1 MKGEEAEV
9 PGDDL
14 LDYGV
19 AVLDSA
25 PARRE
30 PQVLVERLVRV
41 IGVVEQRVG
50 RLKVIIIIIIIIT
63 IIIIIVIIVITSIII
78 IIIIIIISYSRVSS
92 DL

>member
-1 MKGEEAEV
+1 MEGEEAEV

-25 PARRE
+25 AARRE

-41 IGVVEQRVG
+41 VGVVEQRVG
-50 RLKVIIIIIIIIT
+50 RLEVIIIIT
-63 IIIIIVIIVITSIII
+63 IIIIIIITS
-78 IIIIIIISYSRVSS
+78 RSS
-92 DL
+92 VPTMEYVYFLAVRNP

>member
-1 MKGEEAEV
+1 MEGKEAEV

-30 PQVLVERLVRV
+30 PQVLVERLIRV
-41 IGVVEQRVG
+41 VGVVEQRVG

-63 IIIIIVIIVITSIII
+63 IIIIIITS
-78 IIIIIIISYSRVSS
+78 RSS
-92 DL
+92 VPTMEYVYFLAVRNP